1 MTQTKGVA
9 ITGAALAFSNRKRRA
24 GVHSKVRQH
33 DKEDQ
38 QMFSIATTAFSMPAT
53 SSIIAKTLP
62 PKVVALQNPNR
73 CAMYYSTRT
82 PCDISANRSYWYR
95 HKHVLIHLTKHA

>member
-1 MTQTKGVA
+1 MKHTKGA
-9 ITGAALAFSNRKRRA
+9 DISGTALVFSNRERRD

-53 SSIIAKTLP
+53 NSIIAKNAAT
-62 PKVVALQNPNR
+62 
-73 CAMYYSTRT
+73 
-82 PCDISANRSYWYR
+82 
-95 HKHVLIHLTKHA
+95 